1 MDTIDYLSISML
13 VLVSWLIVSLGI
25 SDLYESIESSNELI
39 INQRIESY
47 ECEIEYINKKKNTL
61 MLICLEQKKKRPNK
75 QLLDSLEVSYY
86 LD

>member
-13 VLVSWLIVSLGI
+13 VLVSWLIISLGI
-25 SDLYESIESSNELI
+25 SDLCESIESSNELI
-39 INQRIESY
+39 INQKIESY
-47 ECEIEYINKKKNTL
+47 ECEIEYITKKKNTL

-75 QLLDSLEVSYY
+75 HLLDSLEVSYY